1 MDIRTPR
8 LSRGRTIPT
17 VAAVAAV
24 TVVTILVAGVGVA
37 RSFLEDAFNY
47 HIDFD
52 VYRAGGQAVLDGEPL
67 YERVFPVSTIAL
79 PFTYPPLSALL
90 FVPIALLP
98 SWVGYIP
105 FALVSALS
113 LVHVTVIVLNALSTE
128 RGPAGTNRTMARRTT
143 WTIGWLLLPLAIWM
157 WPITQT
163 LFYGQINIL
172 LMLMVVADLLLPRT
186 RWPRGML
193 IGLAA
198 AIKLTPAVFGLYFL
212 VNRQWR
218 EAVVS
223 VVSGVGFTA
232 LAWLV
237 LPGQSWTYW
246 TETITDPARI
256 GGLASAANQS
266 VRGMIARASGNPES
280 MVGWYLAV
288 VVIAVVVV
296 LVMLGQIADGAHTAA
311 VCTNA
316 LLALLVSPVS
326 WAHHWV
332 WVLPMVLVAWHCW
345 SVERSRG
352 AGLLAVLTVAVS
364 LLPMH
369 LFFPTHSDVEMQWS
383 GWMQVAGSG
392 YVVLGL
398 LWLLWQFGNV
408 CRLAYSR
415 YRRNRG
421 LGFFPRVRPVPGSAP
436 SG

>member
-67 YERVFPVSTIAL
+67 YEGVFPVSTIAL

-198 AIKLTPAVFGLYFL
+198 AIKLTPAVFGLFFL
-212 VNRQWR
+212 VDRQWR
-218 EAVVS
+218 QAVVS
-223 VVSGVGFTA
+223 VVSGIGFTA

-237 LPGQSWTYW
+237 LPSQSSQYW
-246 TETITDPARI
+246 TETISDPGRI
-256 GGLASAANQS
+256 GGLSYAANQS
-266 VRGMIARASGNPES
+266 IRGMVARMSGDPDATTI
-280 MVGWYLAV
+280 WYLAL
-288 VVIAVVVV
+288 AVVFVAVV
-296 LVMLGQIADGAHTAA
+296 LTMVRQVADGAHAAA

-316 LLALLVSPVS
+316 LLALLLSPVS

-332 WVLPMVLVAWHCW
+332 WVLPMLLVAWHHW
-345 SVERSRG
+345 SVYRSRG
-352 AGLLAVLTVAVS
+352 AAVLAVVTVVVS
-364 LLPMH
+364 LVSMH
-369 LFFPTHSDVEMQWS
+369 LFFPAHELSELEWS
-383 GWMQVAGSG
+383 GWMQVTGSG
-392 YVVLGL
+392 YVLLGV
-398 LWLLWQFGNV
+398 LWLLWG
-408 CRLAYSR
+408 LWELSYSR
-415 YRRNRG
+415 KRRKRG
-421 LGFFPRVRPVPGSAP
+421 FGFGASERPVPGSAP